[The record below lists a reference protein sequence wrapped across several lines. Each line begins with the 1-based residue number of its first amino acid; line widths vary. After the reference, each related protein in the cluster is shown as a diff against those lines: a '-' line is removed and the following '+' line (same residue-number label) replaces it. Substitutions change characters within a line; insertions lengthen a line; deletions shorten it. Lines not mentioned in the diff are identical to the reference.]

1 MRILTILGAR
11 PQFIKAGCVSR
22 EIAKRSGLQE
32 VILHT
37 GQHYDAD
44 MSDIFFQEM
53 GIPKPAYNLGIGGQ
67 THGAMTGRMIE
78 AIEGVLLA
86 EKPDVVLVYGDTNST
101 LAGALAAVKLGV
113 PVAHVEAGLRSHNRK
128 MPEEINRIVTDSVSN
143 WLFAPT
149 DEAVRHLQKEGVEAG
164 KISLVGDVMYDA
176 ARYHSNQ
183 INQPG
188 LVWLSNLGLVE
199 DGYILATI
207 HRAENTDDRDRINA
221 IFNSLMIISKEIPV
235 VIPLHPRTKAV
246 LNELNKLEEVEDNLQ
261 VIGPQGYLKMVQL
274 ERHARLIVTD
284 SGGVQKESYFY
295 RVPCVTLRDETE
307 WIETVESGWNYL
319 MTPHC
324 PNAIASVI
332 KSRLDRRGTECELYG
347 DGNSAQKIVDVLI
360 EANT

>member
-1 MRILTILGAR
+1 MKILTVLGAR

-78 AIEGVLLA
+78 AIEGVLMT
-86 EKPDVVLVYGDTNST
+86 EKPDLVLVYGDTNST

-149 DEAVRHLQKEGVEAG
+149 DEAVKHLQKEGVETG

-176 ARYHSNQ
+176 ARYHSEQ
-183 INQPG
+183 ISQQDLG
-188 LVWLSNLGLVE
+188 WLSNLGLV
-199 DGYILATI
+199 DGGYILATI
-207 HRAENTDDRDRINA
+207 HRAENTDDRNRINA
-221 IFNSLMIISKEIPV
+221 IFNGLMTISENIPV
-235 VIPLHPRTKAV
+235 VIPLHPRTRAV
-246 LNELNKLEEVEDNLQ
+246 LKQLDRLEEVERNLQ

-274 ERHARLIVTD
+274 EQHARLIVTD

-307 WIETVESGWNYL
+307 WKETVESGWNYL
-319 MTPHC
+319 LTPHC
-324 PNAIASVI
+324 SREIASVI
-332 KSRLDRRGTECELYG
+332 ESRLDRRGRECELYG
-347 DGNSAQKIVDVLI
+347 DGNSAQKIVSALLGP
-360 EANT
+360 AN